1 MRPGDDYEYT
11 SGAVLE
17 TPVGVMGGS
26 YEMLADD
33 GTRFEAP
40 IPPFTLAIPRT
51 LH

>member
-1 MRPGDDYEYT
+1 
-11 SGAVLE
+11 VLE
-17 TPVGVMGGS
+17 TPIGTMRGS

-40 IPPFTLAIPRT
+40 IAPFTLSIPRT